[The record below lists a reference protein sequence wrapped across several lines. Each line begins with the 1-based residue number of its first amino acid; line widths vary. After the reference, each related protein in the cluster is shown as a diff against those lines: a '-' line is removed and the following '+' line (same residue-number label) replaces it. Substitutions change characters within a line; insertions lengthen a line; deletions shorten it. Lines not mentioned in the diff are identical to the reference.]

1 MAPRAGKEYAI
12 HSMGQSV
19 SRVKAGEPV
28 SIGKRRIKVQAVFY

>member
-19 SRVKAGEPV
+19 SEVKAGEPV
-28 SIGKRRIKVQAVFY
+28 NIGKRRIKV